1 MNKAQNFS
9 PTLDEL
15 FAPKPVTVRREGDGA
30 QPIRAS
36 SVAGKTAV
44 TAQFQP

>member
-1 MNKAQNFS
+1 MNTVQNFS

-15 FAPKPVTVRREGDGA
+15 FAPKPVTERREGA
-30 QPIRAS
+30 QPIRAG